1 MAPGDG
7 EKMDMMR
14 FSAELR
20 ANSSPTK
27 DPTMSTSLMY
37 HAFGVHGYLYQRTE
51 YVGGEIHFTVTQA
64 DRSLRCSACGSRRVI
79 RRGGRKRRF
88 RGLPVGSR
96 RVWIVLKV
104 PRLECKACG
113 VVRQAEVSF
122 APGQHSYTK
131 RYARYVVE
139 LARHMTMWDVAQHLG
154 VSWNVVKE
162 LWKEELQRRF
172 RRPSLK
178 GLRLLAIDEISIGKG
193 HRYLTVVLDLVSGA
207 VVFIGEGKGANALD
221 PFWKR
226 LRRSGARI
234 EAVAIDMSQAYINA
248 VSTHLPEATLVFD
261 RFHVVKLMN
270 DKLSSLRRSLQRGAE
285 TEAKEVLKGSRWLL
299 LKNPRNLTEDRNE
312 TGRLK
317 AALELNAPLAAAYY
331 LKEDL
336 RQLWSQPDKQAAS
349 SFLDGWIERARATG
363 IRQLITMSN
372 TLSLHR
378 QGLLAY
384 YDVPISTGPL
394 EGTNNKIKTLQRT
407 AYGYRDQEFFR
418 LRIFALHDT
427 RYELVG

>member
-1 MAPGDG
+1 M
-7 EKMDMMR
+7 
-14 FSAELR
+14 
-20 ANSSPTK
+20 
-27 DPTMSTSLMY
+27 
-37 HAFGVHGYLYQRTE
+37 
-51 YVGGEIHFTVTQA
+51 
-64 DRSLRCSACGSRRVI
+64 
-79 RRGGRKRRF
+79 
-88 RGLPVGSR
+88 
-96 RVWIVLKV
+96 WIVLRV

-122 APGQHSYTK
+122 APGQHGYTK
-131 RYARYVVE
+131 RFARYVVE
-139 LARHMTMWDVAQHLG
+139 LARHMTMRDVAQHLG
-154 VSWNVVKE
+154 VSWNLVKE
-162 LWKEELQRRF
+162 LWKQDLRRRF
-172 RRPSLK
+172 RRPALK
-178 GLRLLAIDEISIGKG
+178 DLRRVAIDEISIGKG

-207 VVFIGEGKGANALD
+207 VVFIGKGKGADALD

-226 LRRSGARI
+226 LKRSGGRI
-234 EAVAIDMSQAYINA
+234 EAVAIDMSRAYINA
-248 VSTHLPEATLVFD
+248 VGTHLPEATVVFD

-270 DKLSSLRRSLQRGAE
+270 DKLSSLRRSLQRRAE
-285 TEAKEVLKGSRWLL
+285 EEAKEALKGSRWLL
-299 LKNPRNLTEDRNE
+299 LKNPGNLKQDRDE
-312 TGRLK
+312 AERLK

-349 SFLDGWIERARATG
+349 AFLDGWIERARATG

-372 TLSLHR
+372 TLSLYR

-407 AYGYRDQEFFR
+407 AYGYRDQEFFE
-418 LRIFALHDT
+418 LRIFALHDA

>member
-1 MAPGDG
+1 
-7 EKMDMMR
+7 
-14 FSAELR
+14 
-20 ANSSPTK
+20 
-27 DPTMSTSLMY
+27 MSTSLMY
-37 HAFGVHGYLYQRTE
+37 HAFGVHGYRYQRTE
-51 YVGGEIHFTVTQA
+51 YVGGAIRFTVKQA
-64 DRSLRCSACGSRRVI
+64 DGSLQCSACGSRRVI
-79 RRGGRKRRF
+79 GRGGRERRF
-88 RGLPVGSR
+88 RGLPIGRR

-113 VVRQAEVSF
+113 AVRQAEVSF
-122 APGQHSYTK
+122 APGQHGYTK
-131 RYARYVVE
+131 RFARYVVE

-162 LWKEELQRRF
+162 LWKQELRQRF

-178 GLRLLAIDEISIGKG
+178 GLRHLAIDEISIGKG
-193 HRYLTVVLDLVSGA
+193 HRYLTVVLDLESGA
-207 VVFIGEGKGANALD
+207 VVFIGEGKGADALD

-248 VSTHLPEATLVFD
+248 VRTHLPEATVVFD

-270 DKLSSLRRSLQRGAE
+270 DKLSSLRRSLQRQAE
-285 TEAKEVLKGSRWLL
+285 TEAKDVLKGSRWLL
-299 LKNPRNLTEDRNE
+299 LKDPRNLKEDRNE

-336 RQLWSQPDKQAAS
+336 RQLWSQPDKRAAS
-349 SFLDGWIERARATG
+349 SFLDGWISRARATG

-378 QGLLAY
+378 RGLLAY
-384 YDVPISTGPL
+384 YDVAISTGPL